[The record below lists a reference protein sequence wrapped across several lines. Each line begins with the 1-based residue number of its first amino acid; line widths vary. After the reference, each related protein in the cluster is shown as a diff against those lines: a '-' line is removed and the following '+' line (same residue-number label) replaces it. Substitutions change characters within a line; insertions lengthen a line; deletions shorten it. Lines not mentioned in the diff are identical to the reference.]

1 MRERIGALKVL
12 QAFCIAN
19 KEGQQAL
26 TSTITASL
34 SKLQQTGQLEV
45 TSLRPVCLKLRGMQ
59 GMLWAVTLM
68 YRHWHGNCLICCKTL
83 C

>member
-26 TSTITASL
+26 TSTIPASL
-34 SKLQQTGQLEV
+34 SKLQHTGQLAA
-45 TSLRPVCLKLRGMQ
+45 TFKHPVCLTLHDMQ
-59 GMLWAVTLM
+59 GVFWAAALM
-68 YRHWHGNCLICCKTL
+68 YRH
-83 C
+83 

>member
-1 MRERIGALKVL
+1 MLHGRDMRERIGALKVL

-34 SKLQQTGQLEV
+34 SKPLQTGQLTV
-45 TSLRPVCLKLRGMQ
+45 INLYPVWLALRS
-59 GMLWAVTLM
+59 MLGITWAAALI
-68 YRHWHGNCLICCKTL
+68 YRHVI
-83 C
+83 